1 MEKQRE
7 STKKTFINKR
17 PYITAAIAIFFTPQL
32 KSVLVNFNNF
42 FSEKKNNNERKTIS
56 KKCIIYKPY
65 RTKNSIGIG
74 QFLTTTT
81 KKRTCICAY

>member
-42 FSEKKNNNERKTIS
+42 FQKKKKNNNERKTIS
-56 KKCIIYKPY
+56 KKCII
-65 RTKNSIGIG
+65 
-74 QFLTTTT
+74 
-81 KKRTCICAY
+81 

>member
-42 FSEKKNNNERKTIS
+42 FQKK
-56 KKCIIYKPY
+56 KKK
-65 RTKNSIGIG
+65 
-74 QFLTTTT
+74 
-81 KKRTCICAY
+81 